1 MIWSYRPIRFR
12 RRMKYARVFSFM
24 NSWRDS
30 SNCRNAH
37 LFRRRN
43 NSNSVARFRNCVLLE
58 WVRTL
63 IQEKK
68 DCFVRLSQL
77 RREISE
83 VENAIQVS
91 KVIIDAKNRGETITP
106 DHVRRQ
112 TVKMKEDCYGSIR
125 RKHSRQVGTRV
136 LLHGRCVQSRI
147 PCA

>member
-1 MIWSYRPIRFR
+1 M
-12 RRMKYARVFSFM
+12 
-24 NSWRDS
+24 
-30 SNCRNAH
+30 
-37 LFRRRN
+37 
-43 NSNSVARFRNCVLLE
+43 LLE

-77 RREISE
+77 RRVISE

-125 RKHSRQVGTRV
+125 RKPSRQVGTRV